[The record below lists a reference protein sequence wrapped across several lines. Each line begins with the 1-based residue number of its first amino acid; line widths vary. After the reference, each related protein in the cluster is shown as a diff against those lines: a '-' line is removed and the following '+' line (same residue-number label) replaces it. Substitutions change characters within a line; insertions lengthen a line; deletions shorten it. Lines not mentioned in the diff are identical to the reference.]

1 MSSGWPMGSKRGDMC
16 ETLVVTSFEDM
27 TEMKVVGLWKCDV
40 TVKCL
45 YSKNVYTDQAYIKK
59 LYLL

>member
-1 MSSGWPMGSKRGDMC
+1 MGSKRGDMC
-16 ETLVVTSFEDM
+16 ETLVVTNFENM

-40 TVKCL
+40 IVKCL
-45 YSKNVYTDQAYIKK
+45 YFKNVYTYQAYIKK